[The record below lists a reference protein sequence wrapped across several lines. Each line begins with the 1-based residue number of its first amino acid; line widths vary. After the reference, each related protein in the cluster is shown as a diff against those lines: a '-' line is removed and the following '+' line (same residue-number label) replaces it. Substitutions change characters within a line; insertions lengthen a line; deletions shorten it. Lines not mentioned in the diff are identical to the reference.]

1 VLLTENRRRP
11 ARSVLALAGLMLLS
25 LAFWPEAGHA
35 DSSTDRRKVKPA
47 RAKRTTRPAHPKGR
61 CRHNDIFCTTQVVRL
76 DGSGGE
82 QQGLS
87 EEQVERVITGNRRRL
102 ETCLVQA
109 RRRDPKLLRARLE
122 FVVTGQGQVLASR
135 VDGRRGTPLARCLQ
149 KELRGV
155 HFPRFA
161 LKRTVA
167 AVTLAV
173 PQ

>member
-1 VLLTENRRRP
+1 VVDSRSA
-11 ARSVLALAGLMLLS
+11 ARVLAMAGLLS
-25 LAFWPEAGHA
+25 LALWPAPAPA
-35 DSSTDRRKVKPA
+35 DSSADRRKA
-47 RAKRTTRPAHPKGR
+47 RSARVKRTAPPRSAR
-61 CRHNDIFCTTQVVRL
+61 CRRNDIFCTTQVVRL
-76 DGSGGE
+76 DGTGGE

-87 EEQVERVITGNRRRL
+87 EEQVERVIISNRRRL
-102 ETCLVQA
+102 EPCLVQA
-109 RRRDPKLLRARLE
+109 RRRDPKLLRTRLE

-135 VDGRRGTPLARCLQ
+135 VDGKRGTPLARCLH

-161 LKRTVA
+161 LKRAVA